1 MRMDLQISVCLTAL
15 VLTIAAEE
23 RPSNTVSVST
33 STAAI
38 QSNTIQKLIKILE
51 KYGLEEQRGLKRV
64 YLSNRSITCNDGSQA
79 GFYLRKSHGSK
90 RWIIFLEGGGYCYDH
105 KSCRNRWLRLRHLMT
120 STQWPETRDV
130 GGLLSSNPEEN
141 PFWWNA
147 NHVFVPYCTSDSWS
161 GTRSLP
167 NDMFTFMGA
176 EIVMQVLRDL
186 VPLGLENASSLL
198 LAGSS
203 AGGTGVM
210 LNLDHVHNMVRHT
223 LGLRHIAIRGVSDS
237 GWFLDRAPYSPN
249 GLSPVDAV
257 HKGMELWKARMPHN
271 CVAKHP
277 DEPWRCYFGYRLY
290 PTLTAPLFVFQ
301 WLFDEAQMSADNVGA
316 PVTKQQWDYIH
327 KMGDSLRQTFE
338 NVTAVFAPSC
348 ISHSVLTKRDWQ
360 LVKIDEVSL
369 AQALHCWELMLTG
382 NHRNDTRSPIET
394 NQPCA
399 KPLRKLLRSGLTK
412 GNGTSSEPGRSRKSE
427 FMAEF
432 QKVGTAT
439 VISKPD
445 EGKTPL
451 SAVLAQNRENK
462 KRKRRKHKGRRRER
476 NKEAR
481 TKKEKH
487 ERKKAAGRRKG
498 NRQNNE
504 NNHTSMFNG
513 TRPQRSVIPSGK
525 RKCVQGC
532 HFRLIERCTWPQCNH
547 SCPKLHNPFTGEEM
561 DFIELLK
568 SFGLDM
574 KSVANAL
581 GIDIHTLNSMDHD
594 ELLNLLTQRAN

>member
-1 MRMDLQISVCLTAL
+1 MSVCLAAL
-15 VLTIAAEE
+15 ILTIVAEDK
-23 RPSNTVSVST
+23 PTNTVSVS
-33 STAAI
+33 SSSPGI
-38 QSNTIQKLIKILE
+38 QSNTLQKLIKILE

-90 RWIIFLEGGGYCYDH
+90 RWIIFLEGGWYCYDH
-105 KSCRNRWLRLRHLMT
+105 KSCRNRWLKLRHLMT

-130 GGLLSSNPEEN
+130 GGLLSANPEEN

-161 GTRSLP
+161 GTRASP
-167 NDMFTFMGA
+167 NDMFSFMGA
-176 EIVMQVLRDL
+176 EIVSQVVRDL
-186 VPLGLENASSLL
+186 IPLGLENASSLL

-210 LNLDHVHNMVRHT
+210 LNLDHVQNLVHR
-223 LGLRHIAIRGVSDS
+223 LKHIAIRGVSDS

-271 CVAKHP
+271 CVVKHP

-369 AQALHCWELMLTG
+369 AQALHCWEQMPLG
-382 NHRNDTRSPIET
+382 NHRNDTHSEIET
-394 NQPCA
+394 NQPCT
-399 KPLRKLLRSGLTK
+399 KSLRKLLRSGLTK
-412 GNGTSSEPGRSRKSE
+412 NNGTLVQLGK
-427 FMAEF
+427 AE
-432 QKVGTAT
+432 KNNLPTET
-439 VISKPD
+439 
-445 EGKTPL
+445 
-451 SAVLAQNRENK
+451 
-462 KRKRRKHKGRRRER
+462 
-476 NKEAR
+476 
-481 TKKEKH
+481 
-487 ERKKAAGRRKG
+487 RKKNSTNGVAKTEEKSRRRKG
-498 NRQNNE
+498 GKQSNE
-504 NNHTSMFNG
+504 NNNTHTGTFNG

-525 RKCVQGC
+525 RKCIQGC

-581 GIDIHTLNSMDHD
+581 GIDIQTLNSMDHD
-594 ELLNLLTQRAN
+594 ELLNLLTQQAN

>member
-1 MRMDLQISVCLTAL
+1 MALTAWISLCLAGLALL
-15 VLTIAAEE
+15 VSAEE
-23 RPSNTVSVST
+23 KPTNTVSVSPG
-33 STAAI
+33 SPVI

-90 RWIIFLEGGGYCYDH
+90 RWIIFLEGGWYCYDH
-105 KSCRNRWLRLRHLMT
+105 RSCRNRWLRLRHLMT

-130 GGLLSSNPEEN
+130 GGLLSANPEEN

-161 GTRSLP
+161 GTRASP
-167 NDMFTFMGA
+167 NDMFSFMGA
-176 EIVMQVLRDL
+176 EIVSQVVRDL
-186 VPLGLENASSLL
+186 IPLGLENASSLL

-210 LNLDHVHNMVRHT
+210 LNLDHVQNLVHHE
-223 LGLRHIAIRGVSDS
+223 LGLKHIAIRGVSDS

-249 GLSPVDAV
+249 GLPPTDAV
-257 HKGMELWKARMPHN
+257 RKGMELWKARMPHN
-271 CVAKHP
+271 CVARHP
-277 DEPWRCYFGYRLY
+277 HEPWRCYFGYRLY

-301 WLFDEAQMSADNVGA
+301 WLFDEAQMTADNVGA

-360 LVKIDEVSL
+360 LVKVDEVSL
-369 AQALHCWELMLTG
+369 PQALHCWEQVPLG
-382 NHRNDTRSPIET
+382 NHRNDTHSQIET

-399 KPLRKLLRSGLTK
+399 KSARKLLRSGPTK
-412 GNGTSSEPGRSRKSE
+412 GNETVVEFAEKTGKNSTSVDPKRNASVDASTTEVRKGDNGS
-427 FMAEF
+427 
-432 QKVGTAT
+432 T
-439 VISKPD
+439 
-445 EGKTPL
+445 EGKG
-451 SAVLAQNRENK
+451 NK
-462 KRKRRKHKGRRRER
+462 KRRRRKHKGRKRER
-476 NKEAR
+476 NKEGR
-481 TKKEKH
+481 PKKEKH
-487 ERKKAAGRRKG
+487 ERRKGGRRQGGKHSG
-498 NRQNNE
+498 
-504 NNHTSMFNG
+504 NNHTAMLNG
-513 TRPQRSVIPSGK
+513 TRSQRSVIPSSK
-525 RKCVQGC
+525 RKCVQSC
-532 HFRLIERCTWPQCNH
+532 QFRLIERCTWPQCNH

-581 GIDIHTLNSMDHD
+581 GIDIQTLNNMDHD
-594 ELLNLLTQRAN
+594 ELLNLLTQQAN

>member
-1 MRMDLQISVCLTAL
+1 MKIEFQIGLCLAAFAAL
-15 VLTIAAEE
+15 IAAEDK
-23 RPSNTVSVST
+23 PTNTVSVSPG
-33 STAAI
+33 SPAI

-51 KYGLEEQRGLKRV
+51 KYGPEEPRGLKRV

-90 RWIIFLEGGGYCYDH
+90 RWIIFLEGGLYCYDH
-105 KSCRNRWLRLRHLMT
+105 TSCRRRWLKLRHLMT
-120 STQWPETRDV
+120 STQWPVTREV
-130 GGLLSSNPEEN
+130 GGLLSANPEKN

-147 NHVFVPYCTSDSWS
+147 NHVCVPYCTSDIWS
-161 GTRSLP
+161 GTRASP
-167 NDMFTFMGA
+167 NDMFSFMGA
-176 EIVMQVLRDL
+176 EIVSQVVRDL
-186 VPLGLENASSLL
+186 IPLGLENASSLM

-210 LNLDHVHNMVRHT
+210 LNLDHVHNLIHHE
-223 LGLRHIAIRGVSDS
+223 LGLKHIAIRGISDS

-249 GLSPVDAV
+249 DLSPTDVAR
-257 HKGMELWKARMPHN
+257 KGMELWKARMPHN
-271 CVAKHP
+271 CAARHVH
-277 DEPWRCYFGYRLY
+277 EPWKCYFGYRLY

-301 WLFDEAQMSADNVGA
+301 WLFDEEQMSADNVGA

-348 ISHSVLTKRDWQ
+348 ISHVVLTKRDWQ

-369 AQALHCWELMLTG
+369 PQALHCWEQASIG
-382 NHRNDTRSPIET
+382 NKRIDTHSQIET

-399 KPLRKLLRSGLTK
+399 KSARKLLRSRHTK
-412 GNGTSSEPGRSRKSE
+412 GNGMAGKVNERKMVNDSVEGR
-427 FMAEF
+427 
-432 QKVGTAT
+432 G
-439 VISKPD
+439 
-445 EGKTPL
+445 
-451 SAVLAQNRENK
+451 NK
-462 KRKRRKHKGRRRER
+462 KRRRRKHKARRRER
-476 NKEAR
+476 NKEGKA
-481 TKKEKH
+481 KKEKR
-487 ERKKAAGRRKG
+487 ERKKGRRQGAKH
-498 NRQNNE
+498 NA
-504 NNHTSMFNG
+504 NNHHTAMLNG
-513 TRPQRSVIPSGK
+513 TRPQRSVIPSSK
-525 RKCVQGC
+525 RNCGQSC
-532 HFRLIERCTWPQCNH
+532 QFRLIERCTWPQCNH

-581 GIDIHTLNSMDHD
+581 GIDIQTLNNMDHD